1 MTLFFLTGIPMSAA
15 AKKVAKDLG
24 VSRKELY
31 QTAMQVHAPCVW

>member
-1 MTLFFLTGIPMSAA
+1 MSAA

-31 QTAMQVHAPCVW
+31 QTAMQVHAPCVG